1 MTRYVPWRGNR
12 GSFVHE
18 SQAYQAKVLKHAT
31 ELFRRR
37 KYRPTG
43 GTFAFMLNDPAPAI
57 SWSVVDWRRRP
68 KASYAVLRTAM
79 GPVLICAEYPKE
91 SYGVGE
97 RFSLPL
103 FVVNDL
109 SCELGEVS
117 WGWEL
122 LLGGY
127 SVAQGGGE
135 AEVPKD
141 SVVRIGEAKATSPAP
156 GPALLSLWL
165 FSREA
170 AVSNEY
176 AFRVSEVGGRW
187 LRGRS
192 APEG

>member
-1 MTRYVPWRGNR
+1 
-12 GSFVHE
+12 
-18 SQAYQAKVLKHAT
+18 
-31 ELFRRR
+31 
-37 KYRPTG
+37 
-43 GTFAFMLNDPAPAI
+43 
-57 SWSVVDWRRRP
+57 
-68 KASYAVLRTAM
+68 M

-109 SCELGEVS
+109 SCGLGEVS

-141 SVVRIGEAKATSPAP
+141 SVVRIGEAKATPPAP

-176 AFRVSEVGGRW
+176 AFRVSGR
-187 LRGRS
+187 RGPS